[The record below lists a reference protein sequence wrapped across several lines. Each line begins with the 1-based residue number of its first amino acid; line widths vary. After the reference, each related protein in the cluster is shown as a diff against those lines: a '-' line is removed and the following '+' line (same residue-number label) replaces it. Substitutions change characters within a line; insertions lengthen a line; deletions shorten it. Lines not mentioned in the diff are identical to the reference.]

1 MTDSK
6 TLHADR
12 LQKAITEAVSFR
24 EQDVSTSTP
33 GFMDWRNRV
42 IQSLEVLGGP
52 SNSYEQRFKALI
64 FEEGRSDLDPRFWG
78 HQDNTFKE
86 SFSLAEKLIGD
97 ALEEFGAHSFATQSP
112 VEQII
117 TPPSA
122 SNIRELNQAA
132 VPIEEIR
139 DLRNVFVVHGR
150 NEKIREDFF
159 NFLRALGLHPIE
171 WAEAL
176 RTTGKA
182 TPFVGEVLDAA
193 FERAQAVIVLLTP
206 DDEVRLGK
214 ELWAAEEGEDE
225 RQYRRQARPNVLFE
239 AGMAFGR
246 NPDQTLLVT
255 VGPVKQFSDIGGRH
269 IVRLSNDTAR
279 RQDIADRLK
288 TAGCSVNIDGRDW
301 LKTGNFEM
309 NPAQI
314 AKAEPESSSKL
325 THEEKEM
332 LDELWMH
339 ESGDKQIVQRIEGSK
354 VGTIT
359 LLIEKEFL
367 HKDLFIFAGNWVMP
381 KRITGRSLFT
391 EKYLASREKP

>member
-1 MTDSK
+1 
-6 TLHADR
+6 
-12 LQKAITEAVSFR
+12 
-24 EQDVSTSTP
+24 
-33 GFMDWRNRV
+33 MDWRNRA

-52 SNSYEQRFKALI
+52 NNSYAQRFKALI
-64 FEEGRSDLDPRFWG
+64 FEEGRSDLDPRLWG
-78 HQDNTFKE
+78 HQDNTFEE
-86 SFSLAEKLIGD
+86 SFCLAAKLIGE
-97 ALEEFGAHSFATQSP
+97 AVEEFGVHDFSNQTRSP
-112 VEQII
+112 VERII
-117 TPPSA
+117 TPSA
-122 SNIRELNQAA
+122 SIIREQNQSAG
-132 VPIEEIR
+132 PIEEMQ

-150 NEKIREDFF
+150 NEKIRKDFF

-214 ELWAAEEGEDE
+214 ELWSAEEGEDE
-225 RQYRRQARPNVLFE
+225 RQYHRQARPNVLFE

-246 NPDQTLLVT
+246 NPDHTLLVT

-288 TAGCSVNIDGRDW
+288 TAGCSVKIDGRDW
-301 LKTGNFEM
+301 LKTGNFEIK
-309 NPAQI
+309 PTQI
-314 AKAEPESSSKL
+314 AKAEPENSSKL
-325 THEEKEM
+325 TQEEKEM

-339 ESGDKQIVQRIEGSK
+339 ESGDKQIVQRIEGPK
-354 VGTIT
+354 VGVIT
-359 LLIEKEFL
+359 LLIEKDFL
-367 HKDLFIFAGNWVMP
+367 HKDLFTFAGNWVMP

-391 EKYLASREKP
+391 KRYLASRENP